1 MVIGYY
7 FLGNRTGLPATIASS
22 SKAMSAEDDD
32 IMPERTRA
40 MADMPPPP
48 LPFSPLKLIPPTPP
62 PTSRAGETRNNG
74 GDNESAPTSSTSSL
88 ASSSLSPATEKVVG
102 NNEPP
107 PPPPTTPS
115 TPLLSPPL
123 LLEIEEGTPAAE
135 ALKANA
141 DVRVSKLRK
150 VGRSTKLQAGVRAF
164 KSGRHTGDRRGA
176 PPFVAPRG
184 REEKS
189 LASASGMPPPTIPE
203 VEDEEG
209 DSDDRRDGDGLSGS
223 EEDESSAGG
232 RSAVDDDDSSS
243 LDHSLDRSMDL
254 LDDTRNDRS
263 LFSGATPGSPQRK
276 SFKFVAHP
284 ALPAVV
290 AAACFAGEESD
301 RRRCALEAPAEAT
314 AGPTAHKSPMKSP
327 FTSLFKL
334 SAPALSSTVE
344 GDAENALQTRRREGG
359 HRRSNSITEGMGM
372 HIRATSAVLVPE
384 DKRLLLPR
392 RRASSFCSAGRNSFI
407 DDIHHMPS
415 EISVDETVKHGNIR
429 LDDEQDSDHSSI
441 SVDGDIHATADT
453 HDDDAT
459 KLQTQK
465 GMGIGPIIVNIPGSR
480 RRLSHEEA
488 KEEDGID
495 EEDADHQKARKAK
508 SRKKLIKNSDD
519 AFAFLGPR
527 SVRKWV
533 KRRRSQEETKDPRS
547 YVKGKVIDGKHE
559 LYTMSIAVMFGMRTS
574 IGRTNQ
580 TMSETAHN
588 LRRWMDNDD
597 LMAVVKYEFP
607 PRVSAL
613 DTELI

>member
-1 MVIGYY
+1 
-7 FLGNRTGLPATIASS
+7 
-22 SKAMSAEDDD
+22 MSAEDDD
-32 IMPERTRA
+32 IIPERTRA
-40 MADMPPPP
+40 MADMPPPSP
-48 LPFSPLKLIPPTPP
+48 PFSPLKLITPTPP

-74 GDNESAPTSSTSSL
+74 SSTSSL
-88 ASSSLSPATEKVVG
+88 ASSLLSLATEKVVG

-150 VGRSTKLQAGVRAF
+150 VGRSTKLQAGVRAL

-176 PPFVAPRG
+176 PAFVAPRG

-209 DSDDRRDGDGLSGS
+209 DSDDRRDGDGSSGS

-232 RSAVDDDDSSS
+232 RSAIEDDDSSS
-243 LDHSLDRSMDL
+243 LDHPLDRSVDL

-263 LFSGATPGSPQRK
+263 SFSGATPSSPQRK
-276 SFKFVAHP
+276 SVKFVAHA

-344 GDAENALQTRRREGG
+344 GDAYNALQPRRREGG

-372 HIRATSAVLVPE
+372 HRRATFAALIPE
-384 DKRLLLPR
+384 DKRPLLPQ
-392 RRASSFCSAGRNSFI
+392 RRASSFSSAGRNSFI

-415 EISVDETVKHGNIR
+415 EISVDETVKHCNIR
-429 LDDEQDSDHSSI
+429 LDDEHDSDHSSI
-441 SVDGDIHATADT
+441 SVDGDIHATTDA

-465 GMGIGPIIVNIPGSR
+465 GEIGPIIVNIPGSR
-480 RRLSHEEA
+480 RRLLHEEV
-488 KEEDGID
+488 KEEYGID
-495 EEDADHQKARKAK
+495 EEDADHQKAPKAK
-508 SRKKLIKNSDD
+508 SRKKLSKNSDD

-533 KRRRSQEETKDPRS
+533 KRRRSQEGTKDPRS

-613 DTELI
+613 DTELT

>member
-1 MVIGYY
+1 
-7 FLGNRTGLPATIASS
+7 
-22 SKAMSAEDDD
+22 
-32 IMPERTRA
+32 
-40 MADMPPPP
+40 
-48 LPFSPLKLIPPTPP
+48 
-62 PTSRAGETRNNG
+62 
-74 GDNESAPTSSTSSL
+74 
-88 ASSSLSPATEKVVG
+88 
-102 NNEPP
+102 
-107 PPPPTTPS
+107 
-115 TPLLSPPL
+115 
-123 LLEIEEGTPAAE
+123 
-135 ALKANA
+135 
-141 DVRVSKLRK
+141 
-150 VGRSTKLQAGVRAF
+150 
-164 KSGRHTGDRRGA
+164 
-176 PPFVAPRG
+176 
-184 REEKS
+184 
-189 LASASGMPPPTIPE
+189 MPPPTIPE

-209 DSDDRRDGDGLSGS
+209 DSDGRRDGDGDGDGSSGS

-232 RSAVDDDDSSS
+232 RSAVEDDDSSS
-243 LDHSLDRSMDL
+243 LDHPLDRSMDL

-263 LFSGATPGSPQRK
+263 LFSGATPGSPQGK
-276 SFKFVAHP
+276 SFKSVAHP
-284 ALPAVV
+284 AFPAVV

-314 AGPTAHKSPMKSP
+314 AGPTAHKSSMKSP

-344 GDAENALQTRRREGG
+344 GDAVNALQTRKREEG

-372 HIRATSAVLVPE
+372 HRRATSAVLIPE
-384 DKRLLLPR
+384 DKHPLLPQR
-392 RRASSFCSAGRNSFI
+392 RSSYSSGGRNSFI

-441 SVDGDIHATADT
+441 SVDGDIHATADA
-453 HDDDAT
+453 HDDDGT

-465 GMGIGPIIVNIPGSR
+465 GMEIGSIIVNIPGSR
-480 RRLSHEEA
+480 RRHSHEEA
-488 KEEDGID
+488 KEEDGIY
-495 EEDADHQKARKAK
+495 EEDADHQKERKAK

-597 LMAVVKYEFP
+597 LMAVVKYVFP

-613 DTELI
+613 DTELT